1 MLIDV
6 VEALFGGKV
15 EELVDAAE
23 ESDGGAAE
31 AFEEVYEAAAGF
43 AGVV

>member
-6 VEALFGGKV
+6 AEALFGGKV
-15 EELVDAAE
+15 EEIVDVAE
-23 ESDGGAAE
+23 AIGGVDG
-31 AFEEVYEAAAGF
+31 AFEEVDEAAAGF